1 MNVLHAVIDLET
13 LVYVGAIGLV
23 AIGGLGLVLSNH
35 LFRMLLAL
43 GMAESGANLL
53 LILTGYRGDATA
65 PIIGYGPVGAPMVD
79 PLPQVLVLTAIVIGV
94 GVQAMAVSMLVRVY
108 RAYGTLD
115 IRELRKRMELEVSAA
130 AGIPVPTSE
139 EAPAG
144 ERPLPPVPAYRRGHR
159 HVGPGES

>member
-1 MNVLHAVIDLET
+1 MNALDAVINLET

-23 AIGGLGLVLSNH
+23 AIGGLGLVLSSH

-53 LILTGYRGDATA
+53 LILTGYRPDATA
-65 PIIGYGPVGAPMVD
+65 PIIGYGPAGASMVD

-115 IRELRKRMELEVSAA
+115 IRELRKRMELEISAV
-130 AGIPVPTSE
+130 AGIPAPTSE
-139 EAPAG
+139 QAPAG
-144 ERPLPPVPAYRRGHR
+144 GRPLPPVPAYRRGFR
-159 HVGPGES
+159 QVEPGES

>member
-1 MNVLHAVIDLET
+1 
-13 LVYVGAIGLV
+13 
-23 AIGGLGLVLSNH
+23 
-35 LFRMLLAL
+35 
-43 GMAESGANLL
+43 
-53 LILTGYRGDATA
+53 
-65 PIIGYGPVGAPMVD
+65 MVD

-115 IRELRKRMELEVSAA
+115 IRELRRRMELEVSAG
-130 AGIPVPTSE
+130 AGIPVPTSD

-144 ERPLPPVPAYRRGHR
+144 ERPLPPVPAYRRGYR